1 MADFR
6 RLLYAFAIVAL
17 LVGITVPAS
26 AQSVLMTCTGS
37 ANNPL
42 IRGEDYT
49 AMTGDIFVQCTGGIP
64 TSSTFLV
71 PKVDITV
78 FTTTSTITSKLTD
91 SSAPPNTNFN
101 EVLLV
106 IDEAGS
112 AAPSGLTFPLL
123 NCGNATAPYS
133 LTPFSCD
140 ILGSPTSNGLNVY
153 DGSSNRPNVFQG
165 RQVSTSAGTAIQ
177 FLGIP
182 LDAAPTS
189 GTNLVRTMRI
199 TNLRVDATRLGIFGN
214 TGSFTNA
221 FINMTVNFNGTNFGG
236 QQVINVVTGTVRGGL
251 VVTKSSD
258 NSYNVN
264 DYLQCTARSSIGK
277 RSINLTEGFSTA
289 FKVRNWKQIQDNGTF
304 LGSDWSPSGTT
315 VYSSADIFQNVPNAL
330 YNTESGLMFPSTAA
344 APAGGNNP
352 PPGTGSSYLSPGG
365 TPFFNVQ
372 GIEKA
377 GTVTQGTRFYLKF
390 GAVPGGSNPSIPNVV
405 RLRSNSVTTGYIAL
419 VLGADA
425 NGAGG
430 APAGTSGGIPT
441 IMAGACTAGCTTISS
456 LSGGMAVY
464 EVIFS
469 NPSAIEA
476 ARIDVYTG
484 PTVALTA
491 SPSTPEVGPAALTAT
506 AGFAPFYPSGVNGV
520 NNARQMT
527 STATSVF
534 NSSDGSTT
542 YSYPIPRFI
551 DNQQGAVTFYDYSK
565 CACDLLFPWV
575 VGDSTFTTSIVIANT
590 SLDPC
595 NGALLTI
602 PSGTCS
608 AGFLAAPQ
616 SGKVTFWYFG
626 TVGISTDPTTP
637 ISTQASQT
645 STVSVPAG
653 SYLAHIVSPGAAGT
667 TTANGLNKLSAN
679 FAGYV
684 IAQAQFQYCHGIAA
698 IGSSLPG
705 FGTQTYIGLTLDKG
719 NQVINGTI
727 TQTEQGTSFSGTI
740 GSGRLP
746 RTVQSSDDGLEH

>member
-42 IRGEDYT
+42 IRGEEYT
-49 AMTGDIFVQCTGGIP
+49 ALVGDIFIQCTGGIP
-64 TSSTFLV
+64 TASTFTV

-78 FTTTSTITSKLTD
+78 FTTTTTITSKLTD
-91 SSAPPNTNFN
+91 VNAPPSSNFN
-101 EVLLV
+101 EALLV

-112 AAPSGLTFPLL
+112 AAPVGQTFPLL
-123 NCGNATAPYS
+123 NCGNASAPYNH
-133 LTPFSCD
+133 LGGTTPFSCD
-140 ILGSPTSNGLNVY
+140 ILGSITGATTYNGTA
-153 DGSSNRPNVFQG
+153 NRPNVFQG

-182 LDAAPTS
+182 LDPGPTN
-189 GTNLVRTMRI
+189 GLTNVRTMRI
-199 TNLRVDATRLGIFGN
+199 TNLRVDATKLGIFGN
-214 TGSFTNA
+214 TGAFTNA

-236 QQVINVVTGTVRGGL
+236 QQVISVVNGTVRGGL

-264 DYLQCTARSSIGK
+264 DYLQCTAKSSVGK
-277 RSINLTEGFSTA
+277 RGINLTEGFSTA
-289 FKVRNWKQIQDNGTF
+289 FKVRNWRQIQDNG
-304 LGSDWSPSGTT
+304 LWAGSDWSPNGSSTYNSSD
-315 VYSSADIFQNVPNAL
+315 VYQNVPNAL
-330 YNTESGLMFPSTAA
+330 YNTESGLMFPATAS
-344 APAGGNNP
+344 APAGGNP
-352 PPGTGSSYLSPGG
+352 PVGTGSSFLSPGG
-365 TPFFNVQ
+365 TPFSNAQ
-372 GIEKA
+372 GIERA
-377 GTVTQGTRFYLKF
+377 GTVSQGTRFYVKF
-390 GAVPGGSNPSIPNVV
+390 GAVPAGTNPSVPNLVA
-405 RLRSNSVTTGYIAL
+405 LKSSGTTTGWIAL

-430 APAGTSGGIPT
+430 APASSTGGLPT
-441 IMAGACTAGCTTISS
+441 ITAGACTAGCTTISS
-456 LSGGMAVY
+456 LTGGVAVY

-476 ARIDVYTG
+476 AKIDVWTS

-506 AGFAPFYPSGVNGV
+506 AGFAPWYPSGVNGV

-542 YSYPIPRFI
+542 YSYPVPRFI
-551 DNQQGAVTFYDYSK
+551 DNQQSAVTLYDYSK

-595 NGALLTI
+595 NGALLTV

-608 AGFLAAPQ
+608 AGFTAAPQ

-645 STVSVPAG
+645 STASVPAG

-698 IGSSLPG
+698 IGSALPG

-719 NQVINGTI
+719 TP
-727 TQTEQGTSFSGTI
+727 
-740 GSGRLP
+740 LM
-746 RTVQSSDDGLEH
+746 RTVQASNDGLVH

>member
-64 TSSTFLV
+64 TGSTFLV

-112 AAPSGLTFPLL
+112 AAPSGVTFPLL
-123 NCGNATAPYS
+123 NCGNTSTTAPSVLAPYS
-133 LTPFSCD
+133 TTPFSCD
-140 ILGSPTSNGLNVY
+140 ISGSPTSNGLNVY
-153 DGSSNRPNVFQG
+153 NGTAGRPNVFQG

-258 NSYNVN
+258 NSYGVN

-304 LGSDWSPSGTT
+304 TGSDWSPSATIST
-315 VYSSADIFQNVPNAL
+315 VYNSADIRQNVPNAL
-330 YNTESGLMFPSTAA
+330 YNTESGLMFPASAA
-344 APAGGNNP
+344 APTGGNNP
-352 PPGTGSSYLSPGG
+352 PQGTGSSYLSPGG
-365 TPFFNVQ
+365 TPFSNLQ
-372 GIEKA
+372 GIENA

-390 GAVPGGSNPSIPNVV
+390 GAIPGGSNPSIPNVV
-405 RLRSNSVTTGYIAL
+405 GLKSGTPSVTTGYIAL

-430 APAGTSGGIPT
+430 APAGNSGGLPT
-441 IMAGACTAGCTTISS
+441 ITAGACTAGCTTISS
-456 LSGGMAVY
+456 LSAGLAVY

-476 ARIDVYTG
+476 ARIDVYTST
-484 PTVALTA
+484 TVALTA

-527 STATSVF
+527 STATSAF
-534 NSSDGSTT
+534 NSGDGSTT

-551 DNQQGAVTFYDYSK
+551 DNQQTAVTYYDYSK

-595 NGALLTI
+595 NGVLLTV

-608 AGFLAAPQ
+608 AGFSAAPQ

-626 TVGISTDPTTP
+626 TVGISLDPTTP

-667 TTANGLNKLSAN
+667 TTANGLNRLSAN

-719 NQVINGTI
+719 
-727 TQTEQGTSFSGTI
+727 ED
-740 GSGRLP
+740 LK
-746 RTVQSSDDGLEH
+746 RTVQASDDALGH

>member
-42 IRGEDYT
+42 IRGEEYT
-49 AMTGDIFVQCTGGIP
+49 ALTGDIFVQCTGGIP
-64 TSSTFLV
+64 TASGQTV

-78 FTTTSTITSKLTD
+78 FTTTTTITSKLTD
-91 SSAPPNTNFN
+91 AGAPPATNFN
-101 EVLLV
+101 EALLV

-112 AAPSGLTFPLL
+112 AANPNQTAPLL
-123 NCGNATAPYS
+123 NCGNTSNGAPYNAFGGS
-133 LTPFSCD
+133 TPFSCD
-140 ILGSPTSNGLNVY
+140 LAGTGTGSGVY
-153 DGSSNRPNVFQG
+153 CGPDGVGTCTGNWATINSTWTYGGSRPNVFQG

-177 FLGIP
+177 FLGVP
-182 LDAAPTS
+182 LDPGPTNGGS
-189 GTNLVRTMRI
+189 GVRTLRI
-199 TNLRVDATRLGIFGN
+199 TNLRVDATKLGIFGN
-214 TGSFTNA
+214 TGAFTNA
-221 FINMTVNFNGTNFGG
+221 FINMTVTFNGTNFGG
-236 QQVINVVTGTVRGGL
+236 QQVISVVTGTVRGGL
-251 VVTKSSD
+251 VVSASSV
-258 NSYNVN
+258 NEYNVN
-264 DYLQCTARSSIGK
+264 DFLQCTAKPSVGK
-277 RSINLTEGFSTA
+277 RGINLTEGFSTA
-289 FKVRNWKQIQDNGTF
+289 FKVRNWSLIAANGAYN
-304 LGSDWSPSGTT
+304 GSDWSPTGSTNWT
-315 VYSSADIFQNVPNAL
+315 ATDVNQNVPNAL
-330 YNTESGLMFPSTAA
+330 YNTESGLTFPGSNT
-344 APAGGNNP
+344 PTPNP
-352 PPGTGSSYLSPGG
+352 PPGTGTSLLAPSGG
-365 TPFFNVQ
+365 VPFFNAQ
-372 GIEKA
+372 GIQNA
-377 GTVTQGTRFYLKF
+377 GIASQGTRFYVKF
-390 GAVPGGSNPSIPNVV
+390 GTAPAGSNASVPNVV
-405 RLRSNSVTTGYIAL
+405 RLRASGITTGYIAL
-419 VLGADA
+419 VLGADT

-430 APAGTSGGIPT
+430 SPAGTSGGLPT
-441 IMAGACTAGCTTISS
+441 ITGGACTAGCTLISS
-456 LSGGMAVY
+456 LTGGVAVY

-476 ARIDVYTG
+476 AKIDVWTN

-491 SPSTPEVGPAALTAT
+491 NPSTPEVGPAALTAT
-506 AGFAPFYPSGVNGV
+506 AGFAPWYTSGVNGV

-527 STATSVF
+527 STATSAF

-542 YSYPIPRFI
+542 YSYPVPRFI
-551 DNQQGAVTFYDYSK
+551 DNQQSAVTLFDYSK

-595 NGALLTI
+595 NGALLTV
-602 PSGTCS
+602 PAGTCS
-608 AGFLAAPQ
+608 AGFTAAPQ

-645 STVSVPAG
+645 STAMVPAG

-667 TTANGLNKLSAN
+667 TTANGLNRLSAN

-698 IGSSLPG
+698 IGSALPG

-719 NQVINGTI
+719 TP
-727 TQTEQGTSFSGTI
+727 
-740 GSGRLP
+740 LM
-746 RTVQSSDDGLEH
+746 RTVQASHDGLVH